1 MRGRTFVAIAAADEL
16 RLRAFDA
23 RGHISV
29 EQRDRRTGAAARED
43 VMRPLLALSNWID
56 LLNQKLGDI
65 CNFLILAACVV
76 SAGNAMIRYAF
87 GYSSNAWLELQ
98 WYMFAIVIMFG
109 ASYTFKRN
117 EHVRVEILYLMMSER
132 GQLWLDMIG
141 TLCFLIPACLLL
153 SYLSWPFFHQ
163 AYAVGEISS
172 NAGGLIRWPIK
183 FVIPAGFVLLALQG
197 VSEVIKR
204 IAALKGYVV
213 IDAKYERPTQ

>member
-1 MRGRTFVAIAAADEL
+1 M
-16 RLRAFDA
+16 
-23 RGHISV
+23 
-29 EQRDRRTGAAARED
+29 
-43 VMRPLLALSNWID
+43 MRPLLGLSNAID

-98 WYMFAIVIMFG
+98 WYMFAVVIMFG

-132 GQLWLDMIG
+132 GQLWLDLIG
-141 TLCFLIPACLLL
+141 TVVFLIPGCLLL
-153 SYLSWPFFHQ
+153 AYLSWPFFHQ

-183 FVIPAGFVLLALQG
+183 FVIPAGFVMLALQG
-197 VSEVIKR
+197 VSEAIKR
-204 IAALKGYVV
+204 VAALKGYVV

>member
-1 MRGRTFVAIAAADEL
+1 
-16 RLRAFDA
+16 
-23 RGHISV
+23 
-29 EQRDRRTGAAARED
+29 
-43 VMRPLLALSNWID
+43 MRPLLGLSNAID
-56 LLNQKLGDI
+56 QLNQKLGDV

-98 WYMFAIVIMFG
+98 WYMFAIVVMFG

-117 EHVRVEILYLMMSER
+117 EHVRVEIIYLMLSER
-132 GQLWLDMIG
+132 GQLWLDLIG
-141 TLCFLIPACLLL
+141 TLFFLIPACLLL
-153 SYLSWPFFHQ
+153 AYLSWPFFYQ

-172 NAGGLIRWPIK
+172 NAGGLVRWPIK